1 MFVEQFVMLIFNKR
15 DTNIILFL
23 IHVDYI
29 KFHNRNFHD
38 FFFFFFWTDIKA
50 PKVIALQTSMILCVE
65 NAIFT

>member
-38 FFFFFFWTDIKA
+38 FFFLLFLD
-50 PKVIALQTSMILCVE
+50 
-65 NAIFT
+65 